1 MKFNMQSMLE
11 QAQKMQEEMEKVKSE
26 VNRKVVTAEAGGGM
40 VSVIMSGNNELKQIK
55 ISKEVVNPEDI
66 EMLEDLIVAAINKA
80 NKAAGEMVQQEMG
93 RLGGMLPNIP
103 GLNLNL

>member
-1 MKFNMQSMLE
+1 MKFNMQSILE

-26 VNRKVVTAEAGGGM
+26 VNRKTVTAEAGGGM
-40 VSVIMSGNNELKQIK
+40 VTVTMSGNNELKQIK
-55 ISKEVVNPEDI
+55 ISKEVVNPDDI

-93 RLGGMLPNIP
+93 RIGGMLPNIP